1 MRRKRDFNWGYEAG
15 LDPTGGDGKHVKLD
29 RSAVESVNLWPD
41 ESEIPGF
48 YEGIK
53 SYYGQVGRC
62 IFLCRYRG
70 LIDAT

>member
-1 MRRKRDFNWGYEAG
+1 MGYEG
-15 LDPTGGDGKHVKLD
+15 GPDPTGGDGKYVELD
-29 RSAVESVNLWPD
+29 RSAVESMNLRPD

-62 IFLCRYRG
+62 IFCVD
-70 LIDAT
+70 IED